1 MCSLTVQYLIYDLCL
16 RMLSNKTHERHESS
30 VWWWCCVAM
39 GGTSSRGGRA
49 FAAMN
54 DEQALTP
61 TTPRRDVT
69 QSWSLPPES
78 SDHSCSENRM
88 NEDNKTPG
96 SVPDGNVGHCLLPV
110 ATSVSPHRSMLHFLY
125 LLFGCFASTTD
136 SVANIYRVTA
146 T

>member
-1 MCSLTVQYLIYDLCL
+1 
-16 RMLSNKTHERHESS
+16 MLSNKTHERHESS

-110 ATSVSPHRSMLHFLY
+110 ATSVSPHRSMLHFFVFTFW
-125 LLFGCFASTTD
+125 LLCKH
-136 SVANIYRVTA
+136 NR
-146 T
+146 